1 MLTHPHPTS
10 LLTIRAHVQH
20 VNNGNKFRA
29 PCVKLVNHPPHL
41 TPCWPQESMCNML
54 TTATSFVRPV
64 LYSSRTCSPTH
75 TPTSL
80 LTIRAHVQHVNNGN
94 KFRSPCVILLKN
106 MLTHPHP
113 TSLLTIRAH
122 VQHVNNNGNKFRAPC
137 VKLVNH
143 PPHLTPCWPQE
154 GMCNMLPTATSSVRP
169 VLNSLITPHTSPPCW
184 PQESMCNM
192 LTTATSFVR
201 PVLYSSRTCSP
212 THTPPPCWP

>member
-41 TPCWPQESMCNML
+41 TPLL
-54 TTATSFVRPV
+54 TTRE
-64 LYSSRTCSPTH
+64 
-75 TPTSL
+75 
-80 LTIRAHVQHVNNGN
+80 HVQHVNNGN
-94 KFRSPCVILLKN
+94 KIRSPCVILLKN

-154 GMCNMLPTATSSVRP
+154 SMCNMLTTTATSSVRP

-192 LTTATSFVR
+192 LTTATGFVR